1 MDPILQHHY
10 ENLANGTA
18 VTNEDGSI
26 STVFTVQVDLNGK
39 PTLIPTVWEGRIL
52 PEEEAAQRAMESGI
66 QWPTARSH
74 EELRNYDIEL
84 HKQMQP
90 MSQQE
95 ARSFLEII
103 KAGKRDNF

>member
-1 MDPILQHHY
+1 MDPILRHHY

-18 VTNEDGSI
+18 VKNEDGSV
-26 STVFTVQVDLNGK
+26 STVFTVQVDIDGK
-39 PTLIPTVWEGRIL
+39 PTLIPTVWDGRIL
-52 PEEEAAQRAMESGI
+52 SEEEAAQRALNSGI
-66 QWPTARSH
+66 QWPTANSH
-74 EELRNYDIEL
+74 EELRNYDVEL

-95 ARSFLEII
+95 ARRFLEMI

>member
-1 MDPILQHHY
+1 
-10 ENLANGTA
+10 
-18 VTNEDGSI
+18 
-26 STVFTVQVDLNGK
+26 
-39 PTLIPTVWEGRIL
+39 
-52 PEEEAAQRAMESGI
+52 MESGI

>member
-39 PTLIPTVWEGRIL
+39 PTLSPTV
-52 PEEEAAQRAMESGI
+52 
-66 QWPTARSH
+66 
-74 EELRNYDIEL
+74 
-84 HKQMQP
+84 
-90 MSQQE
+90 
-95 ARSFLEII
+95 
-103 KAGKRDNF
+103 